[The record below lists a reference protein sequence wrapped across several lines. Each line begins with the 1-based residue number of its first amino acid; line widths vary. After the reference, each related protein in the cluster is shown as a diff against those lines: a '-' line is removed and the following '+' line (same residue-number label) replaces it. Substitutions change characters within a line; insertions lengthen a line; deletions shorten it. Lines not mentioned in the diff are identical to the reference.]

1 MSIMIE
7 FTLTQDD
14 KIIVIA
20 SDGVFEFLEN
30 QSIIEALMPFY
41 EKKQIQQASDHLL
54 NMAHRSWNRNSS
66 IVDDITFVLIF
77 MNYNE

>member
-1 MSIMIE
+1 
-7 FTLTQDD
+7 
-14 KIIVIA
+14 
-20 SDGVFEFLEN
+20 
-30 QSIIEALMPFY
+30 MPFY

-54 NMAHRSWNRNSS
+54 SMAHRSWNRNSS